1 MTPPRRIVLGAGTV
15 VHRDGRLLVVKR
27 ANDPHRGLWGFPGG
41 RVEAGETPMDAAL
54 RETMEEV
61 GLEVEIEGIF
71 DVVTYL
77 PDELGKGMWDQV
89 VLVDYLAKP
98 GGGRVRIN
106 DESTAFRW
114 ALPSE
119 LVRLDT
125 TSQMKACAM
134 KFADMKIR

>member
-1 MTPPRRIVLGAGTV
+1 
-15 VHRDGRLLVVKR
+15 
-27 ANDPHRGLWGFPGG
+27 
-41 RVEAGETPMDAAL
+41 MDAAL
-54 RETMEEV
+54 RETLEEV
-61 GLEVEIEGIF
+61 GLEVEIEAIF

-77 PDELGKGMWDQV
+77 PDELGKGTRDQV
-89 VLVDYLAKP
+89 VLVDYLAEP
-98 GGGRVRIN
+98 GDGKVRIN

-114 ALPSE
+114 VLPSE